1 MTALYSLAGQYR
13 QLAERLADLDLDLAT
28 IADTIE
34 ASGLVDDLQTKAQGV
49 LMIAQGAEMHN
60 AAIDAEIARLQALKA
75 HRAKTAQGL
84 RDYLLDNMQL
94 AGIEKIE
101 CPLFKISIRKNPPA
115 VEVLDQSAIPQ
126 EFMVTPEPK
135 PVFAAPDKAAIKRLL
150 VAGHIVPGV
159 QLTQSVRLVIA

>member
-13 QLAERLADLDLDLAT
+13 QLAERLADLDLDAQT
-28 IADTIE
+28 ISDTME
-34 ASGLVDDLQTKAQGV
+34 ASGLVDEWQAKAQGIV
-49 LMIAQGAEMHN
+49 MVSRCAEMN
-60 AAIDAEIARLQALKA
+60 NPAIDAEITRLQALKV
-75 HRAKTAQGL
+75 RNSKIAQGPL
-84 RDYLLDNMQL
+84 DYLLTSMQA

-115 VEVLDQSAIPQ
+115 VEVLDQSVIPQ